1 MKSLLSFCVDHARG
15 VILVLVATV
24 LVGLYSFTRLP
35 VDAVPDISPVQVQVN
50 TLVKGLAPEEVE
62 KQVTFPLET
71 ELAGVP
77 GMEEIRSLS
86 KFGLSQITLIFRD
99 GTDLFRARQMI
110 SEKIQAATPSLPSDV
125 APRLAPMVTGL
136 GEIIFYTVDFKAGA
150 QSPDIPND
158 RSEQLMELKRIHD
171 LLIKP
176 RLRSVPGVAEINT
189 IGGKERQLLVLAS
202 PEKLAGA
209 GLSFREIRDVVAE
222 NTENAGG
229 GILSL
234 GGEQVNVRANTRV
247 NQPEEVATL
256 AVKTGPGAT
265 ALRLSEVAEVQTGS
279 SVRVGAATWNGRE
292 ALLGTVMMLA
302 GENPRVV
309 ARNVEA
315 QILEISTSLPPGVEI
330 RILSNRADLV
340 DRTIATVRNN
350 LTEGAVI
357 VVVVLLLLLGN
368 LRAALIVSLSI
379 PLSFLLAVT
388 GMVPSRISGNLMS
401 LGAVDFGL
409 IVDASVVID
418 RKAHV

>member
-1 MKSLLSFCVDHARG
+1 
-15 VILVLVATV
+15 
-24 LVGLYSFTRLP
+24 
-35 VDAVPDISPVQVQVN
+35 
-50 TLVKGLAPEEVE
+50 
-62 KQVTFPLET
+62 
-71 ELAGVP
+71 
-77 GMEEIRSLS
+77 MEEIRSLKVWS
-86 KFGLSQITLIFRD
+86 FPDHLNFSGWHRFIPSQTNDFGKDPSCHTLPAIRCGSALGPNGN
-99 GTDLFRARQMI
+99 GTWRNY
-110 SEKIQAATPSLPSDV
+110 
-125 APRLAPMVTGL
+125 
-136 GEIIFYTVDFKAGA
+136 FYTVDFKAGA

-202 PEKLAGA
+202 PEKLAEQA
-209 GLSFREIRDVVAE
+209 FLFREIRDVVAE

-256 AVKTGPGAT
+256 AVKTGPGVT

-315 QILEISTSLPPGVEI
+315 QILEISPPY
-330 RILSNRADLV
+330 RLAWKF
-340 DRTIATVRNN
+340 AYY
-350 LTEGAVI
+350 LTALI
-357 VVVVLLLLLGN
+357 WWTARLLQSAIISPKAPSLLL
-368 LRAALIVSLSI
+368 
-379 PLSFLLAVT
+379 
-388 GMVPSRISGNLMS
+388 
-401 LGAVDFGL
+401 
-409 IVDASVVID
+409 
-418 RKAHV
+418 